1 MNKFD
6 RYIFIF
12 IGLGIWAFVI
22 TQFISPTSLNAHH
35 NGHEHFDEI
44 RLTVDDMCDA
54 DTDTGDI
61 NCF

>member
-22 TQFISPTSLNAHH
+22 TQFISPTSLNAIDY
-35 NGHEHFDEI
+35 HEHFDEI
-44 RLTVDDMCDA
+44 RLTVTQMCTVLDIES
-54 DTDTGDI
+54 GEI

>member
-22 TQFISPTSLNAHH
+22 TQFIRPISLNAHDD
-35 NGHEHFDEI
+35 GHEHFDHI
-44 RLTVDDMCDA
+44 RLTVDDMCYA
-54 DTDTGDI
+54 DTNSGDI
-61 NCF
+61 SCF